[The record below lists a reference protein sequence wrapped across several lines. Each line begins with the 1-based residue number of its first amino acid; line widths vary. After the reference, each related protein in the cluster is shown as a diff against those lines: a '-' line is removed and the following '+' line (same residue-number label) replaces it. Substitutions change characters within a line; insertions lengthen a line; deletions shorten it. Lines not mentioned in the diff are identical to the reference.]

1 MKKIKLFIT
10 MSLDGYIADCNGG
23 VGWLSGHWSDEEN
36 MDSYSAFVEDID
48 TIIMG
53 YNTYNQIVTE
63 LSPKNGFMIIL
74 RLTLLQAKIK
84 RLLIK
89 FSSVIKALN
98 NYKYS

>member
-1 MKKIKLFIT
+1 
-10 MSLDGYIADCNGG
+10 
-23 VGWLSGHWSDEEN
+23 

-89 FSSVIKALN
+89 LSSVIKALN

>member
-1 MKKIKLFIT
+1 MKKIKLFIA
-10 MSLDGYIADCNGG
+10 MSFDGYIADCNGG

-89 FSSVIKALN
+89 LSSVIKALN
-98 NYKYS
+98 NY

>member
-89 FSSVIKALN
+89 LSSVIKALN
-98 NYKYS
+98 NY

>member
-1 MKKIKLFIT
+1 
-10 MSLDGYIADCNGG
+10 
-23 VGWLSGHWSDEEN
+23 

-89 FSSVIKALN
+89 LISVIKALN
-98 NYKYS
+98 NY